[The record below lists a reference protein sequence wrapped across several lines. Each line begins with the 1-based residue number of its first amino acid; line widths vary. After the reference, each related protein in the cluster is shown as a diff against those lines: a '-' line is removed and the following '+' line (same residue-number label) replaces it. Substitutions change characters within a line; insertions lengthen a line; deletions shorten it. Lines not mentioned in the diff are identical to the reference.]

1 MNIRLLFTTALLSV
15 PLVLGTTSGAQ
26 AFLVNHD
33 NETATVATAFDTSK
47 GNGTCTAQPGTNVSV
62 LGTPGGLGSDN
73 SGSRVSI
80 RVLDGDCAGFE
91 ASVPQSLLS
100 DFEFHSD
107 E

>member
-15 PLVLGTTSGAQ
+15 PLMLGTTSGAQ

-47 GNGTCTAQPGTNVSV
+47 GNATCTAQPGTNVSV
-62 LGTPGGLGSDN
+62 LGTPSGLGSDN
-73 SGSRVSI
+73 TGPLVSI
-80 RVLDGDCAGFE
+80 RVLDGECSGFE
-91 ASVPQSLLS
+91 ASVAQSLLS
-100 DFEFHSD
+100 GFESHPD